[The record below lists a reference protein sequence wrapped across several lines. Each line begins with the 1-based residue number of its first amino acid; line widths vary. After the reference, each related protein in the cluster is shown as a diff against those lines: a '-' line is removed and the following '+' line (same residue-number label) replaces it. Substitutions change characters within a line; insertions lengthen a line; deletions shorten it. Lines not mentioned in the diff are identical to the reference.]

1 MFNINNNN
9 NLQSKI
15 ILNNEAI
22 VLKSFIHIFDMA
34 STFFSLK
41 LTF

>member
-1 MFNINNNN
+1 MFNRNNNN

-22 VLKSFIHIFDMA
+22 MLESFIHIFDMT
-34 STFFSLK
+34 SIFFQK
-41 LTF
+41 